1 MTQVNPPPRPR
12 LPREWVNNTEII
24 AWTEQLQTIVFQLYN
39 RTGGQ
44 FDFVDNIQDQINAIK
59 NQPENN
65 ALVSQLFKANQGLP
79 EFTIDTTGF
88 TVDTTFIT
96 TDKVIT

>member
-12 LPREWVNNTEII
+12 LPKEWINNTEIR

-44 FDFVDNIQDQINAIK
+44 FDFVDDIQNQINAIK

-65 ALVSQLFKANQGLP
+65 ALVSQLLKVNEGLP

-88 TVDTTFIT
+88 TVDTTLIT
-96 TDKVIT
+96 TDKVIA